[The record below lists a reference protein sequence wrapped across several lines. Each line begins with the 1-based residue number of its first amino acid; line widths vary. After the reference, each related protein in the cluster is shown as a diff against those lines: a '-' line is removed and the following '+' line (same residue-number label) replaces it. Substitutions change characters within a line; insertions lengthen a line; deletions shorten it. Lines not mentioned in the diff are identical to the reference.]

1 MFGEFLNIVFKS
13 IKLDRSLYKDNKN
26 FGEAAIYF
34 AGLIMILDGV
44 AGAVAANTVVKTAI
58 GVSGLTAII
67 TWFVWAI
74 LIYVIGVKLFP
85 DKDTKIPF
93 KKVLTAVGFAH
104 APGLIRFFAVTPEL
118 MIPII
123 FLTQFWIFAGLI
135 ISTKQIL
142 NLKSNMIWPFFNV
155 FSSKNNSGLL
165 FVTLINFNKSLTN
178 IDLVTI
184 SKLDEIILFLSNDT
198 SETSDFI
205 YSKDRGL
212 FEKNIVAPTVLAF
225 ILKLNGSIV
234 NLIFFKSN
242 SKFLLVWIILFFI
255 WLLNLSVSIPMVLK

>member
-142 NLKSNMIWPFFNV
+142 NLKSNM
-155 FSSKNNSGLL
+155 
-165 FVTLINFNKSLTN
+165 KSFG
-178 IDLVTI
+178 IV
-184 SKLDEIILFLSNDT
+184 FLSLL
-198 SETSDFI
+198 I
-205 YSKDRGL
+205 
-212 FEKNIVAPTVLAF
+212 IVFL
-225 ILKLNGSIV
+225 SISFV
-234 NLIFFKSN
+234 MSRMDAMPISQ
-242 SKFLLVWIILFFI
+242 
-255 WLLNLSVSIPMVLK
+255 VS